1 MRLTLL
7 TLDRRTHGSF
17 GGPCYLIKAMDAARE
32 ILRGGEPRVAMVD
45 DDGAIVYVW
54 TLYGHDPTK
63 VTTRKVER
71 FRLTP

>member
-7 TLDRRTHGSF
+7 TLDRRTHGTYW
-17 GGPCYLIKAMDAARE
+17 GPCYLLKAMDAARE

-45 DDGAIVYVW
+45 DEGAIVHVW
-54 TLYGHDPTK
+54 TLYGHYPTI